1 MNRPPPT
8 PSHEDAH
15 VALRHAARALGLA
28 VPEEDLEP
36 MLAHLMILRGFANGL
51 DDPAA
56 EPAPVF
62 VP

>member
-1 MNRPPPT
+1 MNGPPPSS
-8 PSHEDAH
+8 SHEEAR
-15 VALRHAARALGLA
+15 VALRHAALALGLA

-36 MLAHLMILRGFANGL
+36 VLAHLMILRGFASGL

-62 VP
+62 LP